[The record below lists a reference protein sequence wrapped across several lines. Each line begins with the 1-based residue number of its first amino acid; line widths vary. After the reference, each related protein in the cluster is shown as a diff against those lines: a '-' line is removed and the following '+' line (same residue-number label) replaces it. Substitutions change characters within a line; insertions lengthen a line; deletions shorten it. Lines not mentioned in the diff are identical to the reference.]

1 MFGGGSF
8 TTQNKVLPGAYIN
21 FVSAASSKSALSQRG
36 TVAVPL
42 ILSWGIEQEV
52 FTVTAEEFQEHC
64 FEIFGYEYEADE
76 MLVLRELFRNMT
88 KGVLYRLN
96 KGVKASNDYAE
107 AVYGGVRG
115 NDITIV
121 ISKNVNDE
129 NKYDVKTMFAEKEAD
144 KQTVSAAADLM
155 NNDYVVFKK
164 DAVLAATAGTPL
176 AGGTD
181 GDSLTGADY
190 SAFLSAVEPYAF
202 NILCCPVADDAVKAL
217 FTAFTKRMRDEAGI
231 KFQTVLYRSHEADY
245 EGIISVENK
254 AEGLEQG
261 LVYWVAGAEAAC
273 AVNKT
278 VENQKYTGEYK
289 IDTNYTQLQLSDAVT
304 SGKFMFHKAGDEVR
318 VLMDINTLVTVTSEK
333 NEDFSS
339 NQTIRV
345 LDQIGNDIAE
355 LFTSRYLGKISNDN
369 SGRVSLW
376 SDIVSYNKELSD
388 IRAIEA
394 VDSKEITVSI
404 GNTKRSVVVSNPV
417 TPVNCMS
424 QLYMTIIVS

>member
-1 MFGGGSF
+1 MFGGGNF

-42 ILSWGIEQEV
+42 TLSWGIEQEV

-107 AVYGGVRG
+107 AVYSGVRG

-129 NKYDVKTMFAEKEAD
+129 NKYDVKTMFAGKEVE

-181 GDSLTGADY
+181 GDSQTGDDY
-190 SAFLSAVEPYAF
+190 SKFLSAVEPYAF
-202 NILCCPVADDAVKAL
+202 NILCCPVTDEAVKAL
-217 FTAFTKRMRDEAGI
+217 FTAFTKRMRDETGI

-304 SGKFMFHKAGDEVR
+304 SGKFIFHKADDDVR

-345 LDQIGNDIAE
+345 LDQIGNDIAA

-376 SDIVSYNKELSD
+376 SDIVSYNKELSE

-417 TPVNCMS
+417 TPINCMS